1 MYMGLKTRLFTI
13 LSVAFLLMLSVHSL
27 CAQHQVDTALINLEL
42 GLQQLEERYGSSF
55 LYEAQLLR
63 GQRIPQHW
71 LEATD
76 QLEGILDKI
85 SKKTS
90 LDFTQIDD
98 GFWAI
103 QPRHPYGQIRGYVYG
118 QEGEPLIGASI
129 FHPASQRGTSTNL
142 LGYYE
147 LWVPAGELILQTSFI
162 GYQPVDTLLWVPFGQ
177 KENLDFRLSSS
188 VDLTEILVLGTTP
201 KSLSYLAPD
210 SPAEQL
216 RVDEETTR
224 LPLADL
230 GQLLQY
236 AAPSFHSTYQ
246 TLSDGTDHIDP
257 AALRALGPDQLV
269 VLINGQRRH
278 TSALV
283 NVNNT
288 IGRGSVATDL
298 NTIPLSAIERV
309 EILPDGATA
318 QYGSDAIAGVINIIL
333 KEEDAPSSV
342 QLASGLTAAGDGFQ
356 MGASGHWG
364 HRSARHN
371 WRLSWRLD
379 SRSAVN
385 RAGNYTG
392 PIFGDTRDHR
402 PDSVAAFFAQTGFAD
417 QRVMEVGSATIR
429 NFGFL
434 FQHER
439 KAVGEGEVYQF
450 GGVNLRQGRSH
461 GFYRFPYQERKQ
473 SGLYH
478 WGFSPEIHPQI
489 IDASWLVGWR
499 RQLGAWRVDFNQN
512 IGGNQVSFI
521 IENSNNA
528 SLGLQSPTTAKA
540 GSLLY
545 GQLISK
551 ADATKVSKS
560 GKTAWH
566 LGLQWRNEVFRQS
579 DGDEWSWKNYS
590 DNGIDPPIK
599 EGGIQVFPG
608 YRPTHRSRNWRSS
621 LSAYVLLNHHINDE
635 WRYSIAMRSESW
647 EETGTFLT
655 GKLAVSRSWASGL
668 RLQTVLNSGL
678 RPPSL
683 GQAYFSSQSLQFIP
697 DGDKLVGAEIAQL
710 NSEHPVVM
718 DLLGQALQ
726 PERSFNYS
734 LRLHWPI
741 SDNKQFSATAYQ
753 INIQDRIVLG
763 SQLDGQDHSM
773 LADLLAANDLDKVQ
787 FFSNS
792 IQTETKGLDLGYEQ
806 QWAIGI
812 KDELRLRLVGSM
824 NRTRLSG
831 IELPSALRGL
841 ESVVF
846 NRQDQARLEYAQ
858 PQSKVITQLGWFHQQ
873 WSVNLQAT
881 RFGRVIY
888 RHPADGQADN
898 WVHNTYTQLVEG
910 RDQTFR
916 PKWITDVALQ
926 WQAREHLRYGLQ
938 IRNVFDVYPDEHQHS
953 ANTSDGTFR
962 YSRYVQQFGVWGRH
976 FLISCQLS
984 W

>member
-1 MYMGLKTRLFTI
+1 MGSITRRFTTV
-13 LSVAFLLMLSVHSL
+13 LAAWLLTLVVVCPL
-27 CAQHQVDTALINLEL
+27 CAQQSVDTISISLEA
-42 GLQQLEERYGSSF
+42 GLQQLEERHGSAF

-63 GQRIPQHW
+63 GQRIPTAW
-71 LEATD
+71 LTETD
-76 QLEGILDKI
+76 RLENILDKI
-85 SKKTS
+85 SEATS
-90 LDFTQIDD
+90 LDFTAIEE
-98 GFWAI
+98 GFWAV
-103 QPRHPYGQIRGYVYG
+103 QPRHPYGQIRGYVYD
-118 QEGEPLIGASI
+118 QDGEPLIGASV
-129 FHPASQRGTSTNL
+129 FHPSSQRGTPTNL
-142 LGYYE
+142 AGYYE
-147 LWVPAGELILQTSFI
+147 LWVPAGELSIQTSYI
-162 GYQPVDTLLWVPFGQ
+162 GFQTVDTLLWVPFGQ
-177 KENLDFRLSSS
+177 KEELDFYLPSSI
-188 VDLTEILVLGTTP
+188 DLTEVVVLGSTP

-216 RVDEETTR
+216 RVEEETAR

-236 AAPSFHSTYQ
+236 ATPSFHSTYQ
-246 TLSDGTDHIDP
+246 TLSDGTDHVDP
-257 AALRALGPDQLV
+257 AALRGLGPDQLI

-288 IGRGSVATDL
+288 VGRGSVATDL
-298 NTIPLSAIERV
+298 NSIPLSAIERV

-318 QYGSDAIAGVINIIL
+318 QYGSDAIAGVINIVL
-333 KEEDAPSSV
+333 KEADAPSSV

-356 MGASGHWG
+356 IGASGHLG
-364 HRSARHN
+364 HHSERHN

-392 PIFGDTRDHR
+392 AIFGDSRDQR
-402 PDSVAAFFAQTGFAD
+402 ADSVAAFFAQTGFAD
-417 QRVMEVGSATIR
+417 QRVMEVGSAAIQ

-439 KAVGEGEVYQF
+439 KVVAEGEVYQF
-450 GGVNLRQGRSH
+450 GGVNLRQGHSR
-461 GFYRFPYQERKQ
+461 GFYRFPYQTRKQ

-489 IDASWLVGWR
+489 FDASWLVGWR
-499 RQLGAWRVDFNQN
+499 RKLGDWHVDFNQN

-528 SLGLQSPTTAKA
+528 SLGLQSPTTANA

-551 ADATKVSKS
+551 GDATRVSKN
-560 GKTAWH
+560 GRTAWH
-566 LGLQWRNEVFRQS
+566 VGLQWRNELFKQT

-590 DNGIDPPIK
+590 YDGINPPHK

-608 YRPTHRSRNWRSS
+608 YRPTHRTRNWRSS
-621 LSAYVLLNHHINDE
+621 LSAYVLLNHHFNDQ
-635 WRYSIAMRSESW
+635 WRYAVAVRSESW
-647 EETGTFLT
+647 EEIGTFLT
-655 GKLAVSRSWASGL
+655 GKLAVSRIWPSGL
-668 RLQTVLNSGL
+668 RVQTVLNSGL

-683 GQAYFSSQSLQFIP
+683 GQAYFSSQSLQFISA
-697 DGDKLVGAEIAQL
+697 GDKLIGAEIAQL
-710 NSEHPVVM
+710 NSEHPLVT
-718 DLLGQALQ
+718 DLLGQPLQ

-741 SDNKQFSATAYQ
+741 AENKTFSATAYR

-763 SQLDGQDHSM
+763 SQLDGRDHSM
-773 LADLLAANDLDKVQ
+773 LYDLLETNDLDKVQ

-792 IQTETKGLDLGYEQ
+792 IETATWGLDLGYEQ
-806 QWAIGI
+806 QWSVGVN
-812 KDELRLRLVGSM
+812 DELRLRLVGSI

-831 IELPSALRGL
+831 IKLPESLQGL
-841 ESVVF
+841 EHIVF

-858 PQSKVITQLGWFHQQ
+858 PQSKAIAQLSWFHQQ
-873 WSVNLQAT
+873 LSVNLQST
-881 RFGRVIY
+881 RFGRVTY
-888 RHPADGQADN
+888 RHPADEQSDN
-898 WVHNTYTQLVEG
+898 WIYNGYTGAVET
-910 RDQTFR
+910 RDQTFS
-916 PKWITDVALQ
+916 PKWITDLALQ
-926 WQAREHLRYGLQ
+926 WQVRKYLRYGLQ

-953 ANTSDGTFR
+953 ANTNDGTFR
-962 YSRYVQQFGVWGRH
+962 YSRYVQQFGVWGQH
-976 FLISCQLS
+976 FLISCQFS

>member
-1 MYMGLKTRLFTI
+1 MGLKTRLFTFASAG
-13 LSVAFLLMLSVHSL
+13 LLLMVLVVCPLS
-27 CAQHQVDTALINLEL
+27 A
-42 GLQQLEERYGSSF
+42 QQLNTVKISLEAGLHQLENRYTSAF
-55 LYEAQLLR
+55 LYETQLLR
-63 GQRIPQHW
+63 GQQIPEAW
-71 LEATD
+71 LNDSDE
-76 QLEGILDKI
+76 LEEILQKI
-85 SKKTS
+85 SKETS

-98 GFWAI
+98 GFWAV
-103 QPRHPYGQIRGYVYG
+103 QARHPYGQVRGYVYG

-129 FHPASQRGTSTNL
+129 FHSASQRGTSTNL

-147 LWVPAGELILQTSFI
+147 LWVPAGELSLQTSFI
-162 GYQPVDTLLWVPFGQ
+162 GFQTVDTLLWLPFGQ
-177 KENLDFRLSSS
+177 KEELNFHLASS
-188 VDLTEILVLGTTP
+188 VDLTEVLVLGATP

-216 RVDEETTR
+216 SVEEETAR
-224 LPLADL
+224 LPIADL

-236 AAPSFHSTYQ
+236 ATPSFHSTYQ
-246 TLSDGTDHIDP
+246 TLSDGTDHVDP
-257 AALRALGPDQLV
+257 AALRGLAPDQLI

-298 NTIPLSAIERV
+298 NSIPLSAIERV

-333 KEEDAPSSV
+333 KEEGAPSSV
-342 QLASGLTAAGDGFQ
+342 QLATGITSAGDGFQ

-364 HRSARHN
+364 HQSERHS

-385 RAGNYTG
+385 RAGDYTG
-392 PIFGDTRDHR
+392 LVFGDSRDQR
-402 PDSVAAFFAQTGFAD
+402 LDSIAAFYAQTGFAD
-417 QRVMEVGSATIR
+417 RRVMEVGSATIR

-439 KAVGEGEVYQF
+439 KLVADGEVYQF
-450 GGVNLRQGRSH
+450 GGVNLRQGRSR

-512 IGGNQVSFI
+512 IGGNQVSFN

-528 SLGLQSPTTAKA
+528 SLGLQSPTSAKA

-551 ADATKVSKS
+551 ADATRVSKS
-560 GKTAWH
+560 GQTAWH
-566 LGLQWRNEVFRQS
+566 LGLQWRNELFKQT

-590 DNGIDPPIK
+590 YSGIDPPIK

-608 YRPTHRSRNWRSS
+608 YRPIHRSRNWRSS
-621 LSAYVLLNHHINDE
+621 LSAYVLLNHHWNDK
-635 WRYSIAMRSESW
+635 WRSSVAIRSESW

-655 GKLAVSRSWASGL
+655 GKLAISRIWASGF

-697 DGDKLVGAEIAQL
+697 DGDKLIGAEIAQL

-718 DLLGQALQ
+718 DLLGQPLQ

-734 LRLHWPI
+734 VRLHWPI
-741 SDNKQFSATAYQ
+741 AEDKKFSATAYQ
-753 INIQDRIVLG
+753 INIRDRIVLG

-773 LADLLAANDLDKVQ
+773 LADLLAANELDKVQ

-792 IQTETKGLDLGYEQ
+792 IQTQTWGLDLGYEQ
-806 QWAIGI
+806 HWPIGVQ
-812 KDELRLRLVGSM
+812 DELRLRMVASM

-831 IELPSALRGL
+831 IELPAALEGL

-858 PQSKVITQLGWFHQQ
+858 PQSKTIAQLSWYHQP
-873 WSVNLQAT
+873 WSIHIQST

-888 RHPADGQADN
+888 RHPADGESTN
-898 WVHNTYTQLVEG
+898 WVRNAYTQSVET
-910 RDQTFR
+910 RDQTFQ
-916 PKWITDVALQ
+916 PKWIIDLAVQ
-926 WQAREHLRYGLQ
+926 WQAREQLRYGLQ